1 MLRSLVGSEMCIR
14 DRYQR
19 RVRGCSLG
27 CNVLASRNRV
37 MPHKPSRSVE
47 VPRAGVFLAV
57 LSLAGF
63 FSFMG
68 TTVAHIGTHSAA
80 VAAITSAGA
89 SYLASVGTCFVP
101 VSPRSY
107 ATTFLA
113 AVAGTTDDTCMFD
126 SGAVGA
132 CLFVLVGGLVGGY
145 KFLIAPV
152 VVASAVALSPRPQ
165 TPEDPPEL
173 CTLERDGFL
182 V

>member
-113 AVAGTTDDTCMFD
+113 AVAG
-126 SGAVGA
+126 A